1 MDPNEKIQLD
11 DISFDDVIGG
21 EGVGTIPEENPPAPA
36 ASDEDDLDDP
46 AKEDEDDDEEEDENG
61 NEENDEDED
70 EDDPGRDEDE
80 DEDGDLDPE
89 DHRDDSLI
97 SEIMD
102 KLGYDIEGADYEDT
116 PEGIAELTSDIAS
129 QMADE
134 RVDEVMEAFPLVKQH
149 LEYVLAGGD
158 SQKFMAANDPSDD
171 YGSMTLEESDVRTQK
186 QVLSNY
192 FTAKGHDKEFID
204 EMVNDFEDSG
214 KLFSK
219 ANDAKEALSN
229 HQIAE
234 RSQMIEK
241 QKQDG
246 VASEAKLTDF
256 WNGVADTIEQSK
268 EFAGIKV
275 PDREKSKFFE
285 YLSTPVN
292 KQGKT
297 QRDVDH
303 QDAKMDVKL
312 AIDYLMY
319 KGFDLK
325 GIVDTKAKTKNAQSL
340 RERLSGNEEVAKN
353 TRRSPRRKSG
363 AVNLENLDLTIK

>member
-36 ASDEDDLDDP
+36 ASDDDDLDDP
-46 AKEDEDDDEEEDENG
+46 AKEDEEDDDGADYDE
-61 NEENDEDED
+61 DEDED

-158 SQKFMAANDPSDD
+158 SKNFMAANDPSDD

-192 FTAKGHDKEFID
+192 FTAKGHDKEFIN

-241 QKQDG
+241 QKQEG

-285 YLSTPVN
+285 YLSTPIN

-353 TRRSPRRKSG
+353 TRRSPRRKGG
-363 AVNLENLDLTIK
+363 AVDLENLDLTIK